1 MASIETTKQSANR
14 FESTIGGITVNGQ
27 AHSLSAWFVLA
38 LRLMFGYAFLSAGLS
53 KLLEGAWTA
62 QGYLAF
68 GAAANGNPL
77 AGMYAWM
84 ADTSWVLAF
93 VDVAVPF
100 GQVAIGLG
108 LIVGLLVRLAAFFGA
123 FMMTMFY
130 FGNWA
135 VEHGFVNSDM
145 AYALVF
151 LAIAAFGA
159 GRIIGLDRYV
169 ETYEFADGR
178 TLLEKYPRLDYVLG

>member
-1 MASIETTKQSANR
+1 MASIPTTKQPANR

-53 KLLEGAWTA
+53 KVLEAGWTA

-77 AGMYAWM
+77 AGMFTWM
-84 ADTSWVLAF
+84 AETSWFLAF

-123 FMMTMFY
+123 LMMTMFY

-135 VEHGFVNSDM
+135 IEHGFVNSDM
-145 AYALVF
+145 AYVLVF

-169 ETYEFADGR
+169 ETYEFADGK
-178 TLLEKYPRLDYVLG
+178 TLLEKYPRLDYILG